1 MFDGISIWT
10 DGVGASRTSDD
21 ILSVGAEMP
30 VILVAVLE
38 ALRSAHIA
46 LRTVKAL
53 RLQRVRLVLIGQLT
67 LILHRAS

>member
-1 MFDGISIWT
+1 
-10 DGVGASRTSDD
+10 
-21 ILSVGAEMP
+21 MP

-53 RLQRVRLVLIGQLT
+53 RLQQVRLVLIGQLT